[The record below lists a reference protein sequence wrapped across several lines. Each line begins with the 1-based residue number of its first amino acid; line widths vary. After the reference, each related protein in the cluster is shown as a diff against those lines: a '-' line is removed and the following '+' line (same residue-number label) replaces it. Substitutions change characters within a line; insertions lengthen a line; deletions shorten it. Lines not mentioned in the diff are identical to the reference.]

1 MDNSSY
7 ASAVKDALFSSI
19 DDLSANKDLFLKNPG
34 KDFSRKRMIDFESF
48 INFCLQ
54 MEGRSV
60 QNELLKYYEFSEYTP
75 TSSAFSQQRGKV
87 DPAAFTFL
95 FNSFTERLRS
105 IDTPKCQNGY
115 LMIAIDGSDIKI
127 PHNPDNPDSLFKV
140 RGREYNMTH
149 LNVLF
154 DIHNGIYHD
163 VIIAPIRQIH
173 EKMALN
179 LMVDRFNS
187 LNNSGKKAIFIADR
201 GYESYNTFAHIIESG
216 NKFVVRLKDIG
227 STGILKSYG
236 FPDTEFDVAMDR
248 IITRKRTK
256 KVLQDKDKYTII
268 ACKSDFD
275 FFDSKH
281 PFYEMSLRFVRFE
294 ILPGVFE
301 CLATNLDKEEFPL
314 SAMKDLYHLRW
325 GVETSFRDLKFTID
339 LVHFHCR
346 KKEFIEQELYSR
358 LTVYNFCEAITRH
371 ICVTRQTLQKRRKG
385 GMCKY
390 TYKINFATAV
400 CICRAYL
407 KENGGSEINVCR
419 LIGRFL
425 IPIRPNRKAA
435 RDIKEQ
441 YVKPFIYR
449 AA

>member
-1 MDNSSY
+1 MDDRSY
-7 ASAVKDALFSSI
+7 ASAVKDALLSSI
-19 DDLSANKDLFLKNPG
+19 DDLFAIKDLFLKNPG
-34 KDFSRKRMIDFESF
+34 RDFSRKRLIDFESF
-48 INFCLQ
+48 IKCCLQ
-54 MEGRSV
+54 MEGHSV
-60 QNELLKYYEFSEYTP
+60 QNELLNYYKFSTDTP

-87 DPAAFTFL
+87 DLEAFSFL
-95 FNSFTERLRS
+95 FNSFNERLRS
-105 IDTPKCQNGY
+105 IDTPRCQDGY
-115 LMIAIDGSDIKI
+115 LMLAIDGSNIKI
-127 PHNPDNPDSLFKV
+127 PHNTDDPDSLFKV

-154 DIHNGIYHD
+154 DIHNGIYLD
-163 VIIAPIRQIH
+163 ALIAPIRQIH
-173 EKMALN
+173 EKKALN

-187 LNNSGKKAIFIADR
+187 LNNTGKKAIFIADR

-216 NKFVVRLKDIG
+216 NKFIVRLKDIG

-236 FPDTEFDVAMDR
+236 FPDKEFDVAMTR
-248 IITRKRTK
+248 IITKRLTENVK
-256 KVLQDKDKYTII
+256 QNKDKYTII
-268 ACKSDFD
+268 ARKSDFD
-275 FFDSKH
+275 FFDSDY
-281 PFYEMSLRFVRFE
+281 PYYEMSLRFVRFE

-314 SAMKDLYHLRW
+314 SVMKNLYHLRW
-325 GVETSFRDLKFTID
+325 GVETSFRDLKYTID

-346 KKEFIEQELYSR
+346 KKEFVEQEIYTR

-371 ICVTRQTLQKRRKG
+371 ICVTRQMVQKERGGKRRK
-385 GMCKY
+385 Y
-390 TYKINFATAV
+390 DYKINFATAV

-425 IPIRPNRKAA
+425 IPIRPDRKAA